1 MSHGAGR
8 ESTDSQN
15 LSTGLGGAGRWA
27 RDLTSNS
34 GTSFSPEKYLISTD
48 SCAPNH
54 LRKITD
60 EVIIN
65 DYRIGQ

>member
-1 MSHGAGR
+1 MELG

-15 LSTGLGGAGRWA
+15 LSIGLGGAGRWA

-34 GTSFSPEKYLISTD
+34 GTYFSPKKCLISTG

-60 EVIIN
+60 ELIIN
-65 DYRIGQ
+65 DYRIIINN